1 MAPGASTGA
10 ISRCSPAGLISWGS
24 ELKLLMIR
32 VSIAP
37 FPWRK
42 GSSLNAPRSVAR
54 ANRARLVDER
64 EGERA
69 LYRRKKLSPGLGR
82 TGATPLFKEIV

>member
-24 ELKLLMIR
+24 EFKLLMIR

-42 GSSLNAPRSVAR
+42 GSSLNAPQSVSPCQPP
-54 ANRARLVDER
+54 RLVDGR
-64 EGERA
+64 EGKRA
-69 LYRRKKLSPGLGR
+69 
-82 TGATPLFKEIV
+82 V